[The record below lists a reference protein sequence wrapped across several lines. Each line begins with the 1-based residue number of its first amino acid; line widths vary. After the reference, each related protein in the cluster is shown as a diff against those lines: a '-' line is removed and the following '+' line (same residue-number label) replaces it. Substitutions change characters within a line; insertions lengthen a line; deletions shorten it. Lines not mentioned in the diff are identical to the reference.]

1 MSRSTGKTSVQS
13 AAYITATSLYE
24 SRRALKHNY
33 SKRKVDIASWQPLR
47 PMNAQEKYSELS
59 VWDKLDLFED
69 EYAIKRYPKNLEYRY
84 KYLNSTQTAI
94 LLVVALP
101 KELSIEKNTEL
112 VDTFATQ
119 RYVEKGLIV
128 TYAVYANETNPH
140 AQLQVSRRSANKN
153 GSFSWAKNREMYM
166 KKELFA
172 LRKFWA
178 DFVNFFLEHE
188 EVDAC
193 IIEKIFAELG
203 IDTDPSRHRGL
214 IASEKLRAQNNIHVQ
229 QMNTHEVK
237 YGNTPG

>member
-1 MSRSTGKTSVQS
+1 MSRSTGKTPVQS
-13 AAYITATSLYE
+13 AAYITASSLYE

-33 SKRKVDIASWQPLR
+33 SKRKVDITYWQTLR
-47 PMNAQEKYSELS
+47 PVHAPGEYSELS
-59 VWDKLDLFED
+59 VWDKLELFED
-69 EYAIKRYPKNLEYRY
+69 EYAIKRYPKNREYRY
-84 KYLNSTQTAI
+84 KYLNSAQTAM
-94 LLVVALP
+94 LLIVARP

-128 TYAVYANETNPH
+128 TYVVYADETNPH
-140 AQLQVSRRSANKN
+140 AQLQVSRRSVNED

-178 DFVNFFLEHE
+178 DLVNSFLEHE
-188 EVDAC
+188 GVDTR
-193 IIEKIFAELG
+193 ITEKSFAERG
-203 IDTDPSRHRGL
+203 IDTDPTQHRGR

-229 QMNTHEVK
+229 QRNTHEVK